1 LDRVDVVQPVLFA
14 VMVSLAAL
22 WRSYGVEPA
31 AVVGHSQGEIAAA
44 CVAGALSLQDAA
56 QVVALR
62 SRELAVLAGR
72 GGMVSVSA
80 PVERVRQWL
89 RRWDG
94 RLDVAA
100 INGPGSTV
108 VSGEVPALE
117 ELLAE
122 CQAEGVRARR
132 VPVDYA
138 SHSVQVESLRE
149 RLLEVLAGISPRPA
163 AIPFYSTVTAELMDT
178 TGLDADYWYRNLRNT
193 VCFEEAARVVVG
205 AGHGVFVEVSPHPV
219 LTMGVQ
225 ETLEDLGSDAVV
237 VGSLRRDE
245 GGLGRF
251 LISLGEVFVRGGAVD
266 WEAVFPG
273 RPSAVQLPT
282 YAFQRKRYWLETPAQ
297 GAGEDTAVGSGLNPA
312 DASFWGAVESGDAQA
327 LAVTLGL
334 EGGDARSSLDTLLP
348 VLSSWRKQHRDQLSI
363 TSGIQ
368 RCVDVDISADSDGGT
383 EANDSSLKQL
393 LVELPEVEQDRV
405 LLDLVRT
412 HAAAVLG
419 HGGPQAVEPTR
430 AFKDLGF
437 ESLTAVELRNRLNTA
452 TGLHLPP
459 TLIFDYPTPTTLVG
473 LLRGKLLGSP
483 GVERVGGG
491 ADEVELRRV
500 LASIPIGR
508 LREAGLV
515 DALLRLA
522 NGESEDLTRLIDNKA
537 NVIDGLD
544 VEGLVRMAHS
554 KVSDPTRTAES

>member
-1 LDRVDVVQPVLFA
+1 MTTRSVFEDRAVVVGADREELLRGLSAVAQGGVAAGVVQGIAADAGEKVAFVFPGQGSQWAGMALELLESSPVFAERMRECAQALDPWVEWSLLEVLQGGEGAPGLDRVDVVQPVLFA

-282 YAFQRKRYWLETPAQ
+282 YAFQRKRYWLET
-297 GAGEDTAVGSGLNPA
+297 
-312 DASFWGAVESGDAQA
+312 
-327 LAVTLGL
+327 
-334 EGGDARSSLDTLLP
+334 
-348 VLSSWRKQHRDQLSI
+348 
-363 TSGIQ
+363 
-368 RCVDVDISADSDGGT
+368 
-383 EANDSSLKQL
+383 
-393 LVELPEVEQDRV
+393 
-405 LLDLVRT
+405 
-412 HAAAVLG
+412 
-419 HGGPQAVEPTR
+419 
-430 AFKDLGF
+430 
-437 ESLTAVELRNRLNTA
+437 
-452 TGLHLPP
+452 
-459 TLIFDYPTPTTLVG
+459 
-473 LLRGKLLGSP
+473 
-483 GVERVGGG
+483 
-491 ADEVELRRV
+491 
-500 LASIPIGR
+500 
-508 LREAGLV
+508 
-515 DALLRLA
+515 
-522 NGESEDLTRLIDNKA
+522 
-537 NVIDGLD
+537 
-544 VEGLVRMAHS
+544 
-554 KVSDPTRTAES
+554 